1 MFFHYFL
8 IINRFV
14 KRDLVNLVHVII
26 IVHAMRQAVTTVH
39 SVNLAMH
46 VEVVSDMNVMLVLT
60 VMDLLVNY
68 FRFYNFMF
76 VL

>member
-1 MFFHYFL
+1 M
-8 IINRFV
+8 

-26 IVHAMRQAVTTVH
+26 MVHVMRQAVLTVH

-60 VMDLLVNY
+60 VTDLLVSKLFGFLFSFY
-68 FRFYNFMF
+68 FDC
-76 VL
+76 

>member
-1 MFFHYFL
+1 MFSHYFL
-8 IINRFV
+8 IIDRFV

-68 FRFYNFMF
+68 FRFYNFM
-76 VL
+76 LL